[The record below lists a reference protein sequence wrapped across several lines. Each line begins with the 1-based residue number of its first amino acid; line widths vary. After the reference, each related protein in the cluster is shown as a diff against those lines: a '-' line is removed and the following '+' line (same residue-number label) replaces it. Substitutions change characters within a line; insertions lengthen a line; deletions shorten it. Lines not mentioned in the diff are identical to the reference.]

1 MYALT
6 VTLHPAID
14 KVLRVEKLN
23 RNEVHRCKVELVHG
37 GGKGNNVARSLT
49 HIGVPA
55 LATGFQGGYS
65 GAFITE
71 RIEAEGIPTSYVQC
85 QAPTRTSTVLQ
96 VDETG
101 DTYAL
106 YEPGQAVT
114 QEELDALYVHYAGLL
129 PEASIVIFCG
139 SGQTEVLAPSFQRMI
154 EMANEAEV
162 PTLLDSSG
170 EALRLGVEACP
181 HMVKVNR
188 FELGGLVGRDLETL
202 DSQLEAMTTLR
213 KRGIPL
219 IALSLGEDGLI
230 AMDGREAWQGVL
242 KVDHIINTVGCG
254 DAQLAGIT
262 KQIIE
267 QAPLKELVRWGVAC
281 GTANTQVRGA
291 GWIELGTVEAML
303 PKVALS
309 RVGAMS

>member
-14 KVLRVEKLN
+14 KVLRVKKLN

-37 GGKGNNVARSLT
+37 GGKGNNVARALM
-49 HIGVPA
+49 HIGMPV
-55 LATGFQGGYS
+55 LATGFQGSYS

-71 RIEAEGIPTSYVQC
+71 KIEAEGIPTSYVQC

-114 QEELDALYVHYAGLL
+114 QQELDALYEHYSGLL

-139 SGQTEVLAPSFQRMI
+139 SGQTEVLAPSYQRMI
-154 EMANEAEV
+154 EMANEIEV

-170 EALRLGVEACP
+170 ETLKLGVEAKP
-181 HMVKVNR
+181 YMVKVNR
-188 FELGGLVGRDLETL
+188 FELGGLFGHDLETL
-202 DSQLEAMTTLR
+202 DSQLEAMSALQA
-213 KRGIPL
+213 RGIPL
-219 IALSLGEDGLI
+219 VALSLGEDGLI
-230 AMDGREAWQGVL
+230 ATDGNELWRGVL
-242 KVDHIINTVGCG
+242 KVERIMNTVGCG

-267 QAPLKELVRWGVAC
+267 QAPLKEMVRWGVAC

-291 GWIELGTVEAML
+291 GWIELDTVEAML

-309 RVGAMS
+309 QVGAMS

>member
-1 MYALT
+1 VYALT

-14 KVLRVEKLN
+14 KVLRVEKLHP
-23 RNEVHRCKVELVHG
+23 NEVHRCKVELVHG
-37 GGKGNNVARSLT
+37 GGKGNNVARALMR
-49 HIGVPA
+49 IGVPV

-71 RIEAEGIPTSYVQC
+71 RIEAEGIRTSYVQC

-106 YEPGQAVT
+106 YEPGQEVT
-114 QEELDALYVHYAGLL
+114 QQELDDLYRHYAELL

-139 SGQTEVLAPSFQRMI
+139 SGQTEVLAPSYQHMI
-154 EMANEAEV
+154 EMANEIEV

-170 EALRLGVEACP
+170 EALKLGVEARP
-181 HMVKVNR
+181 YMVKVNR

-202 DSQLEAMTTLR
+202 DDQLEAMAALQA
-213 KRGIPL
+213 RGIPL
-219 IALSLGEDGLI
+219 VALSLGEAGLI
-230 AMDGREAWQGVL
+230 ATDGEELWKGVL
-242 KVDHIINTVGCG
+242 KVDRIMNTVGCG
-254 DAQLAGIT
+254 DSQLAGIT

-267 QAPLKELVRWGVAC
+267 QAPLQELVRWGVAC

-291 GWIELGTVEAML
+291 GWIELSTVEQML
-303 PKVALS
+303 PEVVLT
-309 RVGAMS
+309 RVGSGA